1 MTKWRRNPKVDA
13 NQPAI
18 VEALRGVPGIS
29 VKTGVDDILVGY
41 KGRDYWYEIKNP
53 ATVSKKKKKV
63 RESAIKDSQKS
74 LKAEWCGHY
83 RIVWKVEQ
91 ILEDLGLL

>member
-1 MTKWRRNPKVDA
+1 MTKYRRAAKVDA

-18 VEALRGVPGIS
+18 VKELLQIPGVS
-29 VKTGVDDILVGY
+29 VQVGMDDILVGY
-41 KGRDYWYEIKNP
+41 QGRDYWYEIKNP

-74 LKAEWCGHY
+74 LKAEWRGHY